1 MTTSITIAKRTDA
14 SLSEQQRQLLRGVLF
29 EMFGGCTEDD
39 HKFWMRLWGEL
50 MNAGSGEVFTINVSI
65 QRDGRFHRRHMKL
78 ENELFL
84 NQEAFSSFEQLRNY
98 LKVGA
103 GFCEWKVVRGQLVPE
118 PKSISYDQ
126 CDQLTME
133 KFHTDAIAFLRT
145 PRAQSELWPHLSPAM
160 AQESIETLLSSFE
173 RQE

>member
-1 MTTSITIAKRTDA
+1 MTSITIAKRSDA
-14 SLSEQQRQLLRGVLF
+14 SLDDQQRQVLRGVLF
-29 EMFGGCTEDD
+29 EMLGGLTADD

-50 MNAGSGEVFTINVSI
+50 MNAGSGEVFTLKVSI
-65 QRDGRFHRRHMKL
+65 QRDGSFHRRHMKL
-78 ENELFL
+78 ESELF
-84 NQEAFSSFEQLRNY
+84 NAQEQFYVFNQLRDW
-98 LKVGA
+98 LKTGA
-103 GFCEWKVVRGQLVPE
+103 AFVDWHMVRGQMKAV
-118 PKSISYDQ
+118 PKSISYEE

-160 AQESIETLLSSFE
+160 AQESIETLLATFE

>member
-1 MTTSITIAKRTDA
+1 MITSP
-14 SLSEQQRQLLRGVLF
+14 S
-29 EMFGGCTEDD
+29 
-39 HKFWMRLWGEL
+39 
-50 MNAGSGEVFTINVSI
+50 
-65 QRDGRFHRRHMKL
+65 
-78 ENELFL
+78 
-84 NQEAFSSFEQLRNY
+84 
-98 LKVGA
+98 
-103 GFCEWKVVRGQLVPE
+103 

-160 AQESIETLLSSFE
+160 AQESIETLLATFE

>member
-1 MTTSITIAKRTDA
+1 MTSIAIAKRTDA

-29 EMFGGCTEDD
+29 EMFGGLTEDD

-50 MNAGSGEVFTINVSI
+50 MNAGSGEVFTLKVSI
-65 QRDGRFHRRHMKL
+65 QRNGSSHRKHMAL
-78 ENELFL
+78 EQALF
-84 NQEAFSSFEQLRNY
+84 NAQEQFLVFSQFRNY

-103 GFCEWKVVRGQLVPE
+103 GFVDWHLVRGQLVPV
-118 PKSISYDQ
+118 PKSIGYDE

-145 PRAQSELWPHLSPAM
+145 PRAQHQLYPHLKPSQ
-160 AQESIETLLSSFE
+160 AQDMIESVLATFE